1 MNDFSDQNLKKVKD
15 IVWHIL
21 EREPATRNSDKLLA
35 IRVWKIISGGKDTIE
50 LEEILALPS
59 YETIRRARQ
68 KYQEQWMYQPTSEE
82 VKKRR
87 HRNTK
92 SLLDHLYN
100 TTKVDH
106 AEAIA

>member
-1 MNDFSDQNLKKVKD
+1 
-15 IVWHIL
+15 
-21 EREPATRNSDKLLA
+21 
-35 IRVWKIISGGKDTIE
+35 
-50 LEEILALPS
+50 
-59 YETIRRARQ
+59 
-68 KYQEQWMYQPTSEE
+68 MYQPTSEE